1 MGALIQG
8 GLMLFFVEFLIVE
21 TGQVSGRRINSF
33 KEE

>member
-1 MGALIQG
+1 MGALILK
-8 GLMLFFVEFLIVE
+8 GLMPFCVEFFIVE